1 MKTNN
6 INTKRNKL
14 KERNKN
20 VKLCK
25 ESVNF
30 FLTHGFIDEL
40 STDEKYYTHTLI
52 NYFLSRID
60 KTRKRTEELE
70 DAIDYI
76 SWKQEEQTSDKQ
88 FYMIAL
94 LEYCINN

>member
-1 MKTNN
+1 MD

-14 KERNKN
+14 KNRNRN

-25 ESVNF
+25 ESVNYF
-30 FLTHGFIDEL
+30 FTHKFIDEL
-40 STDEKYYTHTLI
+40 SRDEKYYTTKLI
-52 NYFLSRID
+52 KYFLSNIKQRD
-60 KTRKRTEELE
+60 EDLE

-94 LEYCINN
+94 CEYAINN

>member
-14 KERNKN
+14 KDRNRN

-25 ESVNF
+25 EAVNYF
-30 FLTHGFIDEL
+30 FTHKFIDEL
-40 STDEKYYTHTLI
+40 SRDEKYYTTKLI
-52 NYFLSRID
+52 KYFLSPIKERD
-60 KTRKRTEELE
+60 EDLE

>member
-25 ESVNF
+25 ESVNYF
-30 FLTHGFIDEL
+30 FTHKFIDEL
-40 STDEKYYTHTLI
+40 SKDEKYYTTTLI
-52 NYFLSRID
+52 KYFLSPIKERN
-60 KTRKRTEELE
+60 EELE

>member
-1 MKTNN
+1 MN
-6 INTKRNKL
+6 INTKRNIL
-14 KERNKN
+14 KERNRN
-20 VKLCK
+20 VKICK

-30 FLTHGFIDEL
+30 FLTHRFIDEL
-40 STDEKYYTHTLI
+40 SRDEKYYTTKLI
-52 NYFLSRID
+52 KYFLSNIKQRD
-60 KTRKRTEELE
+60 EDLE

-94 LEYCINN
+94 CEYAINN

>member
-1 MKTNN
+1 MN

-14 KERNKN
+14 KNRNRN

-25 ESVNF
+25 EAVNF
-30 FLTHGFIDEL
+30 FFTHKFMDEL
-40 STDEKYYTHTLI
+40 SRDEKYYTTKLI
-52 NYFLSRID
+52 KYFMSNYKQRD
-60 KTRKRTEELE
+60 EELE

-94 LEYCINN
+94 CEYPINN